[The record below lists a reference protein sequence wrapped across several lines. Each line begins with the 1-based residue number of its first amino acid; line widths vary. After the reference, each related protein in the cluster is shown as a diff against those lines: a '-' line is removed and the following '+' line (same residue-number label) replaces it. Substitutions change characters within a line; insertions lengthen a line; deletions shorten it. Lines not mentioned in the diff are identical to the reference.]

1 MKVNQ
6 FRVIMFVLIMV
17 VISLGEVSAQFLKVK
32 GTVVD
37 NKNNL
42 LIGCNVTVKG
52 TNDRTITDI
61 KGAYSIQIAKGGI
74 LCFSYIGYET
84 VEVIVKSEEIN
95 VVMKESVKDVLEE
108 VIVCGTGAQK

>member
-42 LIGCNVTVKG
+42 LIG
-52 TNDRTITDI
+52 
-61 KGAYSIQIAKGGI
+61 
-74 LCFSYIGYET
+74 
-84 VEVIVKSEEIN
+84 
-95 VVMKESVKDVLEE
+95 
-108 VIVCGTGAQK
+108 